1 MKDIAA
7 STILSV
13 LALTTSLGGGVAPVS
28 AQSTPGCIDVNRY
41 YAIHEDIDFLA
52 SNIATDE
59 ERSHFFG
66 GIVRLAAHD
75 FMDYDKDDA
84 DPMGMD
90 GCIDWL
96 STANAGLSS
105 IWNSFT
111 PLYRLYQ
118 EKYFDIT
125 RPDFWVIAANAVI
138 LLTSVNNALD
148 LQNTFYYGRRER
160 NECEGSASR
169 LPSTQ
174 NCQQV
179 EGVFLDRMGMK
190 WKDAVALLG
199 AHTLGRG
206 NREFSG
212 HHGTWV
218 PTDKEAQIFDKRYY
232 QELVGRSWSPRQA
245 SVDPPLQDFTT
256 GDNTSRPKM
265 MLNTDICLVYN
276 LEQSFP
282 CCTRTDLFDGNGQPH
297 CNTNWDTQCSMYE
310 DGNSRKEATDAVA
323 NYLDGGDD
331 NTNFYEAFRLA
342 WFKATTNG
350 LADLQQIVESC

>member
-111 PLYRLYQ
+111 PLYRLHQ

-206 NREFSG
+206 NRE
-212 HHGTWV
+212 V
-218 PTDKEAQIFDKRYY
+218 R
-232 QELVGRSWSPRQA
+232 V
-245 SVDPPLQDFTT
+245 V
-256 GDNTSRPKM
+256 
-265 MLNTDICLVYN
+265 
-276 LEQSFP
+276 
-282 CCTRTDLFDGNGQPH
+282 
-297 CNTNWDTQCSMYE
+297 
-310 DGNSRKEATDAVA
+310 
-323 NYLDGGDD
+323 
-331 NTNFYEAFRLA
+331 
-342 WFKATTNG
+342 
-350 LADLQQIVESC
+350 